1 MRRHT
6 DCLLIGRRWVGG
18 RGAYS
23 WVGILRLPMSINT
36 SRLLRA
42 LPSRIWSF
50 FYGGCKL
57 WRLRQ
62 VPTTFTFFIL
72 RGYKASKGRQLQICK
87 TTYVSRKN
95 CSDSRP
101 WSIFSWKLGWWA
113 VRLYAACF
121 KRMAR
126 ELFLQRDGA
135 VPTCL
140 SATYTLRLHSLP
152 PQTSSYIHFVRKS
165 LHHVLNLHWS
175 IEDKRC
181 LSIFQS
187 FSSGNHLSLI

>member
-23 WVGILRLPMSINT
+23 WVGILRLPRSINT

-72 RGYKASKGRQLQICK
+72 RGFKASKGRQLQICK

-101 WSIFSWKLGWWA
+101 WSIFCWKLGWWA
-113 VRLYAACF
+113 VRLIYAACF

-135 VPTCL
+135 VPTFEGFWRKVDARNTVSHRGFNACRL
-140 SATYTLRLHSLP
+140 RIRSVFTHCHPRLRHTFTLFANRFIMS
-152 PQTSSYIHFVRKS
+152 
-165 LHHVLNLHWS
+165 
-175 IEDKRC
+175 
-181 LSIFQS
+181 
-187 FSSGNHLSLI
+187 